1 VSPEPEINITH
12 NTCTLWHLLLFA
24 IRFSVKIGKAI
35 SLQRM
40 ANPVAKASLR
50 HLPIRF
56 SELAKPVANA
66 PHLPNSIYH
75 WGKVVLKSVVCNI
88 DTRSPFAAPT
98 SRGLPRTASAPHK
111 GWARF

>member
-40 ANPVAKASLR
+40 A
-50 HLPIRF
+50 
-56 SELAKPVANA
+56 KPVANA
-66 PHLPNSIYH
+66 SLRQTQSTTGKNGVKKVLCATSIPGLHLPHQQAEACHALPLLLIKDGLGS
-75 WGKVVLKSVVCNI
+75 NI
-88 DTRSPFAAPT
+88 
-98 SRGLPRTASAPHK
+98 GLNIN
-111 GWARF
+111 

>member
-40 ANPVAKASLR
+40 ANPVA
-50 HLPIRF
+50 
-56 SELAKPVANA
+56 NA
-66 PHLPNSIYH
+66 LHLPNSIYH
-75 WGKVVLKSVVCNI
+75 WGKMVLKSVVCNI

>member
-40 ANPVAKASLR
+40 AKPVANASLR
-50 HLPIRF
+50 HLPWKA
-56 SELAKPVANA
+56 LAIVKYFN
-66 PHLPNSIYH
+66 
-75 WGKVVLKSVVCNI
+75 
-88 DTRSPFAAPT
+88 
-98 SRGLPRTASAPHK
+98 
-111 GWARF
+111 